1 MFLKT
6 YIHKNI
12 FRDSVYLM
20 RLSNMIRGL
29 DGVAGADVIIGTD
42 HNKKFLQS
50 GGLWSEELDDATASD
65 LIIAIKSEDP
75 QKADKAV
82 DRVLKELNKDV
93 ARENLVGE
101 FVPRTFETALKQM
114 PDANLALISLP
125 GRYVE
130 REVNKILDA
139 GLHVMIF
146 SDNVPLEAEVSLKQ
160 KALEKGLLVMGPD
173 CGTAIINGVP
183 LAFANEVRRG
193 SIGIVAAAGTGLQE
207 VATQIHN
214 LGEGISHG
222 IGTGGRD
229 IKEAVG
235 GMMMI
240 QGLEAL
246 MADPGTD
253 VIVIISKPPDQSV
266 TEKILAIAK
275 QSPKPVVINFV
286 GSDPEL
292 IRNCGCEPAMTLKE
306 AAYKAVAILR
316 KEPLLEMNTIY
327 AGIKEEA
334 LAERSKLSAGQRYL
348 RGLFSGGTLAYE
360 SMIILKDV
368 LDGIYT
374 NLSFEGRVPL
384 QDVYKSQGHTIID
397 FGEDE
402 FTQGRLHPMI
412 DPTLRNQRIITE
424 ANDPETAIIMFD
436 LVLGYNA
443 HPDPAGEV
451 VQVVREAKAKASA
464 AGRHLIFISSVCGT
478 GDDFQN
484 RDEQVEKLIAEHVW
498 VLPSNAEAAFCVKEI
513 LSGGL

>member
-6 YIHKNI
+6 YVNKNI

-29 DGVAGADVIIGTD
+29 DGVAGAEVIIGTD
-42 HNKKFLQS
+42 HNKKFLQV
-50 GGLWSEELDDATASD
+50 GGLWAEELEGATASD
-65 LIIAIKSEDP
+65 LIIAVRSEDP
-75 QKADKAV
+75 QKADEAV
-82 DRVLKELNKDV
+82 ARVLEELNKDV
-93 ARENLVGE
+93 ARENLVGA

-114 PDANLALISLP
+114 PDANLVLISLP

-130 REVNKILDA
+130 REVNDILDA

-146 SDNVPLEAEVSLKQ
+146 SDNVPLEAEISLKQ

-193 SIGIVAAAGTGLQE
+193 SIGIIAAAGTGLQE
-207 VATQIHN
+207 VTAQIHN

-229 IKEAVG
+229 IKAAVG

-240 QGLEAL
+240 QGLKAL
-246 MADPGTD
+246 MADTGTE
-253 VIVIISKPPDQSV
+253 VIVIVSKPPEQSV
-266 TEKILAIAK
+266 AEKILAIAK
-275 QSPKPVVINFV
+275 QSTKPVVINFV
-286 GSDPEL
+286 GSDPER
-292 IRNCGCEPAMTLKE
+292 IRNSGCEPAVTLKE
-306 AAYKAVAILR
+306 AAYKAVALLR
-316 KEPLLEMNTIY
+316 KEPMPEVNSINFS
-327 AGIKEEA
+327 IREEA
-334 LAERSKLSAGQRYL
+334 QAEKNKLSAGQCYL

-360 SMIILKDV
+360 SIIILKDA
-368 LDGIYT
+368 LNGIYT
-374 NLSFEGRVPL
+374 NLSFEGRL
-384 QDVYKSQGHTIID
+384 DLLDVYKSQGHTIID

-412 DPTLRNQRIITE
+412 DPSLRNQRIIGE
-424 ANDPETAIIMFD
+424 ASDPETAIIMFD

-451 VQVVREAKAKASA
+451 ARAVREAKAIAKA

-478 GDDFQN
+478 GDDLQN
-484 RDEQVEKLIAEHVW
+484 RDEQVKKLTAEN
-498 VLPSNAEAAFCVKEI
+498 VLVLSSNAEAAFCVKEI